1 MPPRKRKKKSGGGEG
16 SWLVTFA
23 DLTTLLLT
31 FFVLLL
37 TMCSMDN
44 SIVTRINLYFNTI
57 GHVTTRGAGK
67 VPRNVELVITL
78 LEDPWSI
85 VEKPNRFKEL
95 LFPDDIIPPEID
107 RSTLLENIAVL
118 QRPEG
123 VALVL
128 SDKLIFR
135 PADARIT
142 PPARA
147 ILERIAEILL
157 AMDAPVNVAGHTGP
171 LDKDADDQY
180 ALSKARAEAVLSYLL
195 EYNMFVPRFS
205 LSCYGQDQPPEALRP
220 TAADPGAM
228 LSKSRVE
235 ILVKTTP
242 FFRGY

>member
-1 MPPRKRKKKSGGGEG
+1 MPPREKKRRAQGGGG

-37 TMCSMDN
+37 TMSSMDH
-44 SIVTRINLYFNTI
+44 SIITQINIYSQTI
-57 GHVTTRGAGK
+57 GHVSQRSAGK
-67 VPRNVELVITL
+67 VPRQIELIVTL

-95 LFPDDIIPPEID
+95 LFPDDILPPEID

-135 PADARIT
+135 PGDARIA

-147 ILERIAEILL
+147 ILERIAQVLL

-180 ALSKARAEAVLSYLL
+180 ALSKARAETVLGFLL
-195 EYNMFVPRFS
+195 EHKMFVPRFS
-205 LSCYGQDQPPEALRP
+205 VSCYGQDQPPDARRNA
-220 TAADPGAM
+220 AADPTGV
-228 LSKSRVE
+228 LSRSRVE